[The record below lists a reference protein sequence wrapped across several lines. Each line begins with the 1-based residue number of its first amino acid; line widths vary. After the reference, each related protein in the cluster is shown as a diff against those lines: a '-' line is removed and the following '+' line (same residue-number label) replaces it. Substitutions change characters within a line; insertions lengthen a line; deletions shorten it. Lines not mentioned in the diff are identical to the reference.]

1 MADLFGRRLGLKS
14 IQINPA
20 TWGKLFKHEDEAVE
34 SISLRSADLISL
46 LETFPTK
53 GRQVRFRMPKNSHVG
68 LLLLPF
74 SLAALWFSLA
84 YWTRELPRAVAVLL
98 KWLGVVGWIC
108 GMLFYLMWMHSVLRF
123 TKH

>member
-53 GRQVRFRMPKNSHVG
+53 GRQVRFRMPKNCTSASSS
-68 LLLLPF
+68 PF

-84 YWTRELPRAVAVLL
+84 YWTRELRAASPSSSS
-98 KWLGVVGWIC
+98 GSASSAGG
-108 GMLFYLMWMHSVLRF
+108 GMLFYLMCVCTACSVA
-123 TKH
+123 KH